1 MKGEAVVVC
10 GDEGDGDE
18 ADELWF
24 SESCG
29 ARPCGVCKEGRSE
42 GASETRAP
50 RRNEGDRSL
59 AEMKYHVHRS
69 TDVYLACE
77 SACERGRVQ

>member
-10 GDEGDGDE
+10 GDDDEGDGDE

-50 RRNEGDRSL
+50 RRNERARLL
-59 AEMKYHVHRS
+59 AGMEYHVHPALTS
-69 TDVYLACE
+69 IWLVKVHASE
-77 SACERGRVQ
+77 